1 MKALVPDEFVKVAT
15 VADLERAG
23 DSLKVIVNGKG
34 VAIFRREGVLHA
46 VQNACPHR
54 GAPLAGGQVHAM
66 SDGVFVICPDHA
78 WRFRLTDGI
87 CPEAGPE
94 CSLMI
99 WDVKVEGED
108 LWVSRLPRLMD

>member
-1 MKALVPDEFVKVAT
+1 MPDEFVKVAT

-34 VAIFRREGVLHA
+34 VAIFRRQGALHA
-46 VQNACPHR
+46 VQNTCPHR
-54 GAPLAGGQVHAM
+54 GAPLVGGQVHGM
-66 SDGVFVICPDHA
+66 TDGVFVICPDHA
-78 WRFRLTDGI
+78 WRFRLTDGV

-99 WDVKVEGED
+99 WDVKIEGED
-108 LWVSRLPRLMD
+108 IYVSRLPRLTD